1 MKKTTSQIFIA
12 IVCAVLGFLLA
23 NQFKVLNQSN
33 KTNNNLNNIDIIAE
47 IDALKKEKEE
57 LLKVNTE
64 LSTELKNLE
73 DIAAN
78 EGKLENEIKK
88 QLDNARMNL
97 GLVDVKGPGITITIT
112 PKTNI
117 FGTQTNNISSALGE
131 DELVHIVNSLRYVKA
146 EAISINDIRITPQ
159 TGIKISGRIIWVGN
173 DKIDPTET
181 IVIKAIGDKQ
191 ILSGAANFVGMLD
204 YGSLQNYYS
213 EVKESDEIIIN
224 KTTQT
229 LKTEYIIPIE

>member
-23 NQFKVLNQSN
+23 NQFKVLNEKN

-64 LSTELKNLE
+64 LSAELKNLE

-78 EGKLENEIKK
+78 EGQLENEIKK

-97 GLVDVKGPGITITIT
+97 GILAVKGPGITITIT
-112 PKTNI
+112 PTNNI
-117 FGTQTNNISSALGE
+117 FGTHGSNATAIIGE
-131 DELVHIVNSLRYVKA
+131 EELVHVVNSLRFSKA
-146 EAISINDIRITPQ
+146 EAISINDYRITPQ
-159 TGIKISGRIIWVGN
+159 TGIKISGRIIWIGTE
-173 DKIDPTET
+173 KIDPAEP
-181 IVIKAIGDKQ
+181 IVIKAIGDKKL
-191 ILSGAANFVGMLD
+191 LSGATNFVGMLD
-204 YGSLQNYYS
+204 YRALQNYYS
-213 EVKESDEIIIN
+213 EVKESDEIIIK